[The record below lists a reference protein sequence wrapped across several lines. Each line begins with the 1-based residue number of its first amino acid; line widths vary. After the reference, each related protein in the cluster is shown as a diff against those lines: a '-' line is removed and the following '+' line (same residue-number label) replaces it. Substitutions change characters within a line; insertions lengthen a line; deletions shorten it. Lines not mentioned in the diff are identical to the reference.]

1 MKVDANTKPG
11 EQFIS
16 LLASELVD
24 TMGKEQAPLMK
35 RGDGRPNV
43 ILLAG
48 LQGAG
53 KTTAVGKLAK
63 WALTQKYSSKL
74 LLVAADIYRPA
85 AIEQLQTLGAKV
97 GVDVYTE
104 GKDVSPVQIS
114 RRALAK
120 AIAEQYDTVIIDT
133 AGRQIVDDRLMDEL
147 RQIKAAVTPDEV
159 LLVVDAMIGQ
169 EAAILTSRFNDD
181 IGITGAI
188 LTKMDG
194 DTRGG
199 SALSIRG
206 VSGKPIKFVGVG
218 EGLDDLEPFYPDR
231 MASRILGMGDIKT
244 FIEKAQDI
252 YSKEQAAE
260 VARKMQKGSFDFNDM
275 LKQLQQVKKLGGM
288 NALAKMIPG
297 MANKLADEQLF
308 EAERKTKQVELIIS
322 AMTDEERSNP
332 DLLTRYGGKKE
343 LLMESVN
350 RRREIAKNVGL
361 TERDIDSFMSDFLRT
376 RKMMS
381 FNMKGLDINK
391 LEGNPDTMIPIDK
404 EPTRRDKKLK
414 PSRGGGSG
422 FGSR

>member
-1 MKVDANTKPG
+1 MKLEPNMKPG

-16 LLASELVD
+16 LLASELVE
-24 TMGKEQAPLMK
+24 TMGKEQAPLIK
-35 RGDGRPNV
+35 RSDGRPNV
-43 ILLAG
+43 IVLAG

-63 WALTQKYSSKL
+63 WALTQKYSKKL

-97 GVDVYTE
+97 GVDVFAE

-120 AIAEQYDTVIIDT
+120 AIEEQYDTVIIDT
-133 AGRQIVDDRLMDEL
+133 AGRQIIDNRLMDEL
-147 RQIKAAVTPDEV
+147 RQIKAAVLPDEV

-231 MASRILGMGDIKT
+231 MASRILGMGDVKT
-244 FIEKAQDI
+244 LFEKAQNLFDQNDM
-252 YSKEQAAE
+252 SDA
-260 VARKMQKGSFDFNDM
+260 ARKMQKGTFDFNDL
-275 LKQLQQVKKLGGM
+275 LKEIQRVKQMGGM
-288 NALAKMIPG
+288 NSFLKMLPG
-297 MANKLADEQLF
+297 LANKINDDQLF
-308 EAERKTKQVELIIS
+308 EVERRAKISESIIL

-332 DLLTRYGGKKE
+332 DLITRYGGKKE
-343 LLMESVN
+343 LLVEAVN
-350 RRREIAKNVGL
+350 RRKDLAKRTGL
-361 TERDIDSFMSDFLRT
+361 TERDVDKFIAEYLQT
-376 RKMMS
+376 RKMMAM
-381 FNMKGLDINK
+381 NMKDVDIEAMVANPESSVGLEK
-391 LEGNPDTMIPIDK
+391 VVK
-404 EPTRRDKKLK
+404 KDKKLK
-414 PSRGGGSG
+414 PSRGGGAG